1 MGSPPVDFCTFTA
14 TVDDFPWFTSAFK
27 EMTSRIIKVRQRLRY
42 AFWYD
47 SVGFGN
53 WLPEMKLAG
62 PFLSQPPT
70 PAL

>member
-1 MGSPPVDFCTFTA
+1 MDCTFTA
-14 TVDDFPWFTSAFK
+14 TVDDFMEFTSAFK

-53 WLPEMKLAG
+53 
-62 PFLSQPPT
+62 
-70 PAL
+70 